1 MEGQYSV
8 VPLGTVDVGAVESEA
23 AEGWLDALLKK
34 RSSVFPVWEVP
45 GAEPNRSFSISLLL
59 AQLFIPVSVVTGRGQ
74 GSEFRPSRSSVSGWG
89 SGVANS
95 ASNRGS
101 LASRDRVPS
110 AGAE

>member
-1 MEGQYSV
+1 MAVEV
-8 VPLGTVDVGAVESEA
+8 VPLGAVEVGAVVLEA
-23 AEGWLDALLKK
+23 AEGWLDVSLKN
-34 RSSVFPVWEVP
+34 RSSGSPVWEGP
-45 GAEPNRSFSISLLL
+45 GAEPNRSFSKSLLL
-59 AQLFIPVSVVTGRGQ
+59 EQPFIPVSGPTGGGQ

-89 SGVANS
+89 SGVVNS